1 MVEKYH
7 LHPAWIGA
15 KWFLFTWSENI
26 FLSFKLFT
34 TNRQEKLCL
43 PNWSTILYMVIE
55 EILTSTFVTEWIST
69 SYCETSEF
77 FFWLIF
83 LVKSQPSLT
92 TLRFRYSSSMNTNL
106 GKSSEFPISSI
117 STRFSSFSTIII
129 FSEWLSSSMKSCI
142 FLKIK
147 LEKYNKLMFL
157 WLWRKNCNK
166 SRSNKISGWLQQIV
180 SWSCREEKIK
190 CQSQSIISTKIRL

>member
-55 EILTSTFVTEWIST
+55 EILPSTFVTEWIST

-83 LVKSQPSLT
+83 LVRSQPSLT

-106 GKSSEFPISSI
+106 GKSSKFRISSI
-117 STRFSSFSTIII
+117 LTRFSSASTIII
-129 FSEWLSSSMKSCI
+129 FFWMV
-142 FLKIK
+142 F
-147 LEKYNKLMFL
+147 FF
-157 WLWRKNCNK
+157 
-166 SRSNKISGWLQQIV
+166 NKIVLFFLNKT
-180 SWSCREEKIK
+180 RKI
-190 CQSQSIISTKIRL
+190 Q